1 MPRRADYGYD
11 APYALAMFAA
21 FGTAGLT
28 IGIVALVNHARP
40 LAATAG
46 FYGTFFLANALSF
59 FYTTRHGK
67 FQVWSEVLDGL
78 HLRGDEQ
85 VLDMGCGRG
94 AVLIA
99 AAKRLTTGRAVGIDQ
114 WRTVDQ
120 SGNSRDVTF
129 RNASLEGVG
138 DRIDIETGDMRA
150 LPFPDA
156 AFDVV
161 VSSLAIHNIHLNAD
175 RAKAVIEAWRV
186 LKPGGR
192 LAIADIRVTRRY
204 AQTLRKLGASGVARR
219 SLGWRFWYGNP
230 FARTSLVTA
239 SKPDHVSDASRAES
253 STRKKDYRSD
263 GAGEHSTPKS

>member
-1 MPRRADYGYD
+1 MPRYADYGYD

-21 FGTAGLT
+21 LGTAGLT

-46 FYGTFFLANALSF
+46 FYGAFFLANALSF

-67 FQVWSEVLDGL
+67 FQVWGEVLDGL
-78 HLRGDEQ
+78 HLRGDER

-99 AAKRLTTGRAVGIDQ
+99 VAKRLTTGRAVGVDQ

-129 RNASLEGVG
+129 RNASLEGVQG
-138 DRIDIETGDMRA
+138 RIDIETGDMRA
-150 LPFPDA
+150 LPFPDE

-175 RAKAVIEAWRV
+175 RAKAVAEAWRV

-204 AQTLRKLGASGVARR
+204 AETLRRLGAAGVARR
-219 SLGWRFWYGNP
+219 RLGWRFWYGNP
-230 FARTSLVTA
+230 FAGTTLVTA
-239 SKPDHVSDASRAES
+239 SKPDHMS
-253 STRKKDYRSD
+253 STS
-263 GAGEHSTPKS
+263 H